1 MGVVQRGDKTEVKQA
16 PGHPPGQELEM
27 KWSLPSISHVVERSG
42 CRGETG
48 FEADSHCGCCDR
60 LPQEVGGVA
69 RRPAEPKG
77 MSSSL
82 VQKCCFLIQEGERS
96 RETAS

>member
-1 MGVVQRGDKTEVKQA
+1 MEPAKYFPCRGAFWLQ
-16 PGHPPGQELEM
+16 
-27 KWSLPSISHVVERSG
+27 
-42 CRGETG
+42 GETG

-77 MSSSL
+77 MSSGL